1 MLIIM
6 LKIKEKQSF
15 KNKNSGSCYQWHQ
28 SVVGQLGPSPGTN
41 ELPTKPKNLKI
52 RPMGYFF
59 KLRSI
64 LMLPGLEIPLKSE
77 KISKNWIYKKVG
89 FQKMLKNRFELM
101 SLYSF
106 SRRIRISSPNH
117 PKTTPKPDF
126 DQIFKKSDFYKNR
139 QKSPGGGTGREAF

>member
-1 MLIIM
+1 M
-6 LKIKEKQSF
+6 EKRARLAVGGGMGPGGG
-15 KNKNSGSCYQWHQ
+15 SGDVWGLFGLLTQQ
-28 SVVGQLGPSPGTN
+28 
-41 ELPTKPKNLKI
+41 KNLRI
-52 RPMGYFF
+52 RPRGYFF

-64 LMLPGLEIPLKSE
+64 LMLPGLEIQLKSE
-77 KISKNWIYKKVG
+77 KITKNRIYKKPD
-89 FQKMLKNRFELM
+89 FQKMMKNRFELM

-139 QKSPGGGTGREAF
+139 QKSLGGGTGRRPFK